1 MGDPG
6 RSSGSVP
13 GSSPRTTALRPAGR
27 GFAGKVFGTERRIG
41 RGSSGGRPVRLVGE
55 FELGGYAPEAL
66 EIVVAAGVLPGKSL
80 NQTPQNEKGPDAGVM
95 PLPAVRGAARAVVD
109 VCRSSRAAVPS

>member
-66 EIVVAAGVLPGKSL
+66 EIVVAAGLAPENPPDKAPQNKEPPFRGVIPPSSCRGRGSSFVEVLPPFS
-80 NQTPQNEKGPDAGVM
+80 VH
-95 PLPAVRGAARAVVD
+95 
-109 VCRSSRAAVPS
+109 S

>member
-66 EIVVAAGVLPGKSL
+66 EIVVAAGLVAENMHDKA
-80 NQTPQNEKGPDAGVM
+80 PQIEQR
-95 PLPAVRGAARAVVD
+95 PLGGFIPPASFWGAA
-109 VCRSSRAAVPS
+109 